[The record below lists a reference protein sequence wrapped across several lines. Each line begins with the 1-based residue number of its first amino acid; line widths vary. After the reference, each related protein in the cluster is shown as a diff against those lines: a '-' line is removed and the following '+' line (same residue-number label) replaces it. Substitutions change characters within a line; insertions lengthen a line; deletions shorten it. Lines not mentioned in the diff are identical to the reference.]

1 MNIYKYFNILIC
13 IRSIKHFYKIM
24 EILPSLKDIKRLR
37 KKLNISQQ
45 ELGQVLNIPQSTI
58 SRIEN
63 ATIDPPYSKL
73 KKIYE
78 YLENE
83 RKVREKSKKHAE
95 DIMTKNI
102 QSIQS
107 SSTIKEAVDLMN
119 KHDISQLPIIENNQ
133 NLGSITS
140 KKIQKY
146 ITDNPEIINMDV
158 SLIKELPFPEIDK
171 NWNVKDI
178 SDLLLQYPAVLVK
191 ESNYYIGIISDSD
204 LLRLS
209 NKK

>member
-1 MNIYKYFNILIC
+1 
-13 IRSIKHFYKIM
+13 M
-24 EILPSLKDIKRLR
+24 EILPSLRDLKRLR
-37 KKLNISQQ
+37 KKLDISQK
-45 ELGQVLNIPQSTI
+45 ELGKILNLPQSTI

-63 ATIDPPYSKL
+63 GTIDPPYSKL

-83 RKVREKSKKHAE
+83 RKIREKSKRHAA
-95 DIMTKNI
+95 DIMVQNI
-102 QSIQS
+102 ISIKS
-107 SSTIKEAVDLMN
+107 SSTIRNAVDLMN
-119 KHDISQLPIIENNQ
+119 KHEISQLPIIENNQ

-140 KKIQKY
+140 KKIQKF
-146 ITDNPEIINMDV
+146 ITDNPPIINKDV

-178 SDLLLQYPAVLVK
+178 SDLLLKYPAVLVK
-191 ESNYYIGIISDSD
+191 EYNDYIGIITVSD
-204 LLRLS
+204 LLKQT